1 MIVYTCIDYD
11 HWIFSKIVTSVL
23 HFLLNL
29 SAKMFW
35 TRSCNK
41 IVESALTKIDIPGR
55 KIFKAQL
62 EKGRS
67 MQTQSTG
74 NYMDHQSL
82 IEKKR
87 QVKIS
92 KLIRKAKQFILHGNR
107 MYRHTHRIVFKQ
119 KAELQISLLCYE
131 NGKYMYLII
140 VCRLSSFVA
149 KNLEGTI
156 RPYTAR
162 LL

>member
-74 NYMDHQSL
+74 NYMDH
-82 IEKKR
+82 
-87 QVKIS
+87 
-92 KLIRKAKQFILHGNR
+92 
-107 MYRHTHRIVFKQ
+107 
-119 KAELQISLLCYE
+119 
-131 NGKYMYLII
+131 
-140 VCRLSSFVA
+140 
-149 KNLEGTI
+149 
-156 RPYTAR
+156 
-162 LL
+162 